1 MQNEWNIEFIKKQ
14 IRMLKGDMLMKHMK
28 HMPYLENQLDI
39 GVLEALIY
47 EDITPHELLDDF
59 KSQLR
64 EDIFNLVNLGNF
76 MMDIDKFSRLN
87 RFIDKNNLSDLMYR
101 EYNLDE
107 FHEIMNEV
115 FKIDKTY
122 LKIFNNIYKENK
134 NNLKFTEERC
144 YSIYIDQLKYSYI
157 NIELFNNIEDVF
169 NITHEYAH
177 SISDSIR
184 YHRHSDEYPFVEL
197 LPAFIFFI
205 TRDELLKNKKLA
217 EDVTNVEAT
226 EFCVHNTYAREL
238 VKECIYLT
246 GIESNQR
253 RRDVIKYISKKYN
266 KKKTDIMRLF
276 EQSTLEKLVYV
287 IPYLVALELYNEYKF
302 DKESAIYK
310 LNKIIT
316 LDDNLEDYYKE
327 LKDLNINLN
336 NTSEE
341 YIKDLNKRLIKK

>member
-1 MQNEWNIEFIKKQ
+1 MQNEWNTELIKKQ

-28 HMPYLENQLDI
+28 HLPYLENQLDI

-107 FHEIMNEV
+107 LHEIMNEV

-184 YHRHSDEYPFVEL
+184 YHRHSDEYPFIEM

-205 TRDELLKNKKLA
+205 TKDELLKDDSLS
-217 EDVTNVEAT
+217 EDIGNVEAT
-226 EFCVHNTYAREL
+226 DFDIVNLYAKDL
-238 VKECIYLT
+238 VKECLYLT
-246 GIESNQR
+246 DIESIKR
-253 RRDVIKYISKKYN
+253 RKDIIKYISKKFN
-266 KKKTDIMRLF
+266 QKKTYIMELF
-276 EQSTLEKLVYV
+276 KQSTLEKFTYV
-287 IPYLVALELYNEYKF
+287 IPYLVALELYNEYKL
-302 DKESAIYK
+302 DKESALYK

-316 LDDNLEDYYKE
+316 LDDNLDDYYKE
-327 LKDLNINLN
+327 LKDLNIDLN
-336 NTSEE
+336 NTTEE